1 MGRLLASERHLK
13 LREQHILFQDSLV
26 TLYMFFVCVYDMK
39 VCKCLNMSHLRLL
52 QFKIVAMHTYI
63 YIYTC
68 FHTGVYVCIY
78 IYTHVCVHK
87 SFIAFARLRC
97 LSFTVLLGFPFSVC
111 VVHRGVLKVSQRKSG
126 DPGCNCSSE
135 PRRYARNLRQ
145 CMSTMCSRVT
155 STCRTRRHPRA

>member
-78 IYTHVCVHK
+78 IYIHMYVYINRSLLLLASAVCPLQFFWGSHSVFVL
-87 SFIAFARLRC
+87 FIE
-97 LSFTVLLGFPFSVC
+97 
-111 VVHRGVLKVSQRKSG
+111 VS
-126 DPGCNCSSE
+126 
-135 PRRYARNLRQ
+135 
-145 CMSTMCSRVT
+145 
-155 STCRTRRHPRA
+155 